1 MCQKPQK
8 AHPPFYVSLGSRSN
22 YNKYNIIDMKHLL
35 YTFTRSFVLAA
46 VLVLQGVLASVAYA
60 VGVGGAGMYQWSVEL
75 RGYISNETGKAP
87 VAYLWVPEGCKKV
100 NAVIL
105 SQQNMTEEAIYK
117 NARFQ
122 AKMKKL
128 GVAMVWV
135 APAFNNNWDP
145 TSGAQQIFEALM
157 PCLADQSGHAEIAK
171 APIIPLGHS
180 AQATFPWNF
189 AAWNANRTLCIISF
203 HGDAPRTNLCGYG
216 AANVEWGRN
225 RNIDGIPGLMV
236 EGEYEW
242 WEARVRPALAFRM
255 MYPESCI
262 SFLCDT
268 GRGHFDCGDR
278 TADYIAKFIEKSL
291 QQRLNE
297 DGTLRKLNPKD
308 GYLAERF
315 HSDMIGTDGADKGKA
330 PEAASTSRPAPA
342 PYALY
347 KGDKH
352 DAFWYFDKE
361 MAQLTEARY
370 KETAGKRV
378 QCVGFEYQGKLIPFN
393 EKAQGGMQIRIAE
406 TNANGY
412 TDNPTLKLP
421 IRIQLKA
428 VYTDASHNN
437 VATAHGTKK
446 PYIEVIS
453 GPLKKVDDTT
463 FEVYPYEAGWDNPR
477 RSFTAW
483 VVAVADADGTYKGA
497 VQPLRIDLR

>member
-1 MCQKPQK
+1 MKK
-8 AHPPFYVSLGSRSN
+8 SN
-22 YNKYNIIDMKHLL
+22 VLHRKTLL
-35 YTFTRSFVLAA
+35 FLAF
-46 VLVLQGVLASVAYA
+46 LLQGLMATVAHA
-60 VGVGGAGMYQWSVEL
+60 VGVGGSGMYQWSVEL
-75 RGYISNETGKAP
+75 RRYISNETGKAP
-87 VAYLWVPEGCKKV
+87 VAYLWVPDGCQQVK
-100 NAVIL
+100 AVIL

-117 NARFQ
+117 NPNFQ
-122 AKMKKL
+122 AQMKKL

-145 TSGAQQIFEALM
+145 ASGAQQIFEELM
-157 PCLADQSGHAEIAK
+157 PCLADQSGHPEIAK

-189 AAWNANRTLCIISF
+189 AAWNPDRTLCIISF

-242 WEARVRPALAFRM
+242 WEARVNPALAFRM

-268 GRGHFDCGDR
+268 GRGHFDCGER
-278 TADYIAKFIEKSL
+278 TAMYLAKFIQKALE
-291 QQRLNE
+291 QRLNANGKGME
-297 DGTLRKLNPKD
+297 YNADGTIKLKKLNPKD

-315 HSDMIGTDGADKGKA
+315 HADMMGTDGADKGKA
-330 PEAASTSRPAPA
+330 PRMANALRPQPA
-342 PYALY
+342 PYAEY

-361 MAQLTEARY
+361 MADLTEARY
-370 KETAGKRV
+370 RETAGKKV
-378 QCVGFEYQGKLIPFN
+378 QYVGFEYQGQLIPYSD
-393 EKAQGGMQIRIAE
+393 KLQGGMAIKIEDADVVTTKKQ
-406 TNANGY
+406 
-412 TDNPTLKLP
+412 KKP

-428 VYTDASHNN
+428 VYTDASHGVLSKNGEQGPLSG
-437 VATAHGTKK
+437 HGAKK
-446 PYIEVIS
+446 PHIEVIC
-453 GPLKKVDDTT
+453 GPLKKIDDTT

-483 VVAVADADGTYKGA
+483 VVAVADADAQYKGA
-497 VQPLRIDLR
+497 VQPLRIDFPKNMMK

>member
-1 MCQKPQK
+1 MMKTRIMMR
-8 AHPPFYVSLGSRSN
+8 VS
-22 YNKYNIIDMKHLL
+22 
-35 YTFTRSFVLAA
+35 VLAIA
-46 VLVLQGVLASVAYA
+46 LVMQGLVSVAHA
-60 VGVGGAGMYQWSVEL
+60 VGVGGSGMFQWSVEL
-75 RGYISNETGKAP
+75 RRYISNETGKAP
-87 VAYLWVPEGCKKV
+87 VSYLWVPEGCKQVK
-100 NAVIL
+100 AVML

-117 NARFQ
+117 NPRFQ

-145 TSGAQQIFEALM
+145 NSGAQNIFEELM
-157 PCLADQSGHAEIAK
+157 ANLADNSGHLEIAK
-171 APIIPLGHS
+171 APMIPLGHS

-189 AAWNANRTLCIISF
+189 AAWNPDRTLCIISF

-242 WEARVRPALAFRM
+242 WEARVNPALAFRI

-278 TADYIAKFIEKSL
+278 TADYIAKFIQKSL
-291 QQRLNE
+291 EQRLNA
-297 DGTLRKLNPKD
+297 DGSLRKLNPKG

-330 PEAASTSRPAPA
+330 PENANTSRPQPA

-361 MAQLTEARY
+361 MAELTEARY
-370 KETAGKRV
+370 KETAGKKV
-378 QCVGFEYQGKLIPFN
+378 QYVGFEYQGKLISFN
-393 EKAQGGMQIRIAE
+393 EKAQGGMQIKIEDASSE
-406 TNANGY
+406 KASSVNTNSKDKKA
-412 TDNPTLKLP
+412 
-421 IRIQLKA
+421 IRIHLKA
-428 VYTDASHNN
+428 VYTDASHN
-437 VATAHGTKK
+437 VLSSAHGKK
-446 PYIEVIS
+446 APHIEVIC
-453 GPLKKVDDTT
+453 GPLKKINDTT

-483 VVAVADADGTYKGA
+483 VVAVADADGNYKGA
-497 VQPLRIDLR
+497 VQPLRIDLPKSICE

>member
-1 MCQKPQK
+1 MRNSN
-8 AHPPFYVSLGSRSN
+8 VSHR
-22 YNKYNIIDMKHLL
+22 K
-35 YTFTRSFVLAA
+35 A
-46 VLVLQGVLASVAYA
+46 VLLLAFLLQGLMATVAHA
-60 VGVGGAGMYQWSVEL
+60 IGVGGSGMYQWSVEL
-75 RGYISNETGKAP
+75 RRYVSNETGKAP
-87 VAYLWVPEGCKKV
+87 VAYLWVPENCQRVK
-100 NAVIL
+100 AVIL

-117 NARFQ
+117 NPNFQ
-122 AKMKKL
+122 TQMKRL

-135 APAFNNNWDP
+135 APAFNNNWAP
-145 TSGAQQIFEALM
+145 ASGAQQIFEELM
-157 PCLADQSGHAEIAK
+157 PCLADQSGHPEIAK

-189 AAWNANRTLCIISF
+189 AAWNPDRTLCVISF

-242 WEARVRPALAFRM
+242 WEARVNPALAFRM

-278 TADYIAKFIEKSL
+278 TANYLAKFIQKAIE
-291 QQRLNE
+291 QRLEGNGKAIE
-297 DGTLRKLNPKD
+297 YNADGSAKLKKLNPKD

-315 HSDMIGTDGADKGKA
+315 HADMAGTDGADKGKT
-330 PEAASTSRPAPA
+330 PEHSSARRPLPA
-342 PYALY
+342 PYSEY

-361 MAQLTEARY
+361 MAYLTEARY
-370 KETAGKRV
+370 QETAGKQV
-378 QCVGFEYQGKLIPFN
+378 QYVGFEYQGKLISYS
-393 EKAQGGMQIRIAE
+393 EKQQGGMAI
-406 TNANGY
+406 
-412 TDNPTLKLP
+412 KLEDADVASAVKSKKP

-428 VYTDASHNN
+428 VYMDASRH
-437 VATAHGTKK
+437 TLTKTHGVKK
-446 PYIEVIS
+446 PYIEVIC
-453 GPLKKVDDTT
+453 GPLKKINDTT
-463 FEVYPYEAGWDNPR
+463 FEVYPYEAGWDNLR

-483 VVAVADADGTYKGA
+483 VVAVADADAQYKGA
-497 VQPLRIDLR
+497 VQPLRIDLPKTVENP

>member
-1 MCQKPQK
+1 MENSKKIEKNKGMKSVVFGKKEKNRKMNLLFLTLFIQGIFATF
-8 AHPPFYVSLGSRSN
+8 AH
-22 YNKYNIIDMKHLL
+22 
-35 YTFTRSFVLAA
+35 
-46 VLVLQGVLASVAYA
+46 A
-60 VGVGGAGMYQWSVEL
+60 VGVGGGGFYQWSVEL
-75 RGYISNETGKAP
+75 RRYISNETGKAP

-100 NAVIL
+100 NAVML
-105 SQQNMTEEAIYK
+105 SQQNMTEETIYK
-117 NARFQ
+117 NPRFQ

-145 TSGAQQIFEALM
+145 NSGAQNIFEELM
-157 PCLADQSGHAEIAK
+157 ANLADNSGHLEIAK

-189 AAWNANRTLCIISF
+189 AAWNPDRTLCIISF
-203 HGDAPRTNLCGYG
+203 HGDAPRTNLCGFG

-225 RNIDGIPGLMV
+225 RNIDGIPGLMI

-242 WEARVRPALAFRM
+242 WEARVNPALAFRM

-278 TADYIAKFIEKSL
+278 TADYIAKFIQKSL
-291 QQRLNE
+291 EQRLDA
-297 DGTLRKLNPKD
+297 DGSLRKLNPKE

-315 HSDMIGTDGADKGKA
+315 HSDMVGTDGADKGKA
-330 PEAASTSRPAPA
+330 PSAVEAKRPQPA
-342 PYALY
+342 PYAQY

-361 MAQLTEARY
+361 MAELTEARY
-370 KETAGKRV
+370 QETAGKKV
-378 QCVGFEYQGKLIPFN
+378 QYVGFEYQGKLIPFN
-393 EKAQGGMQIRIAE
+393 EKAQGGMQIKIEDTSSVNASSV
-406 TNANGY
+406 NANSK
-412 TDNPTLKLP
+412 NKKA
-421 IRIQLKA
+421 IRIHLKA
-428 VYTDASHNN
+428 VYTDASHNVLAN
-437 VATAHGTKK
+437 AHGKK
-446 PYIEVIS
+446 APHIEVIC
-453 GPLKKVDDTT
+453 GPLKKINDTT

-483 VVAVADADGTYKGA
+483 VVAVADADGEYKGA
-497 VQPLRIDLR
+497 VQPLRIDLPASLCRGL

>member
-1 MCQKPQK
+1 MKK
-8 AHPPFYVSLGSRSN
+8 SN
-22 YNKYNIIDMKHLL
+22 VWHRK
-35 YTFTRSFVLAA
+35 SVLFLAF
-46 VLVLQGVLASVAYA
+46 LLQGLMATVAHA
-60 VGVGGAGMYQWSVEL
+60 VGVGGSGMFQWSVEL
-75 RGYISNETGKAP
+75 RRYISTETGKAP
-87 VAYLWVPEGCKKV
+87 VAYLWVPEGCKNVK
-100 NAVIL
+100 AVIL

-117 NARFQ
+117 NPRFQ

-145 TSGAQQIFEALM
+145 ASGAQGIFEEM
-157 PCLADQSGHAEIAK
+157 MTNLADQSGHAEIAK
-171 APIIPLGHS
+171 APFIPLGHS

-189 AAWNANRTLCIISF
+189 AAWNPNRTLCIISF

-225 RNIDGIPGLMV
+225 RNIDGIPGLMI

-242 WEARVRPALAFRM
+242 WEARVNPALAFRM

-278 TADYIAKFIEKSL
+278 TADYIAKFIQKSL
-291 QQRLNE
+291 EQRLNA
-297 DGTLRKLNPKD
+297 DGSLRKLNPKE

-330 PEAASTSRPAPA
+330 PENANASRPQPA

-361 MAQLTEARY
+361 MAELTEARY
-370 KETAGKRV
+370 QETAGKKV
-378 QCVGFEYQGKLIPFN
+378 QYVGFEYQGKLIPFN
-393 EKAQGGMQIRIAE
+393 EKAQGGMQIKIDD
-406 TNANGY
+406 TSVNANSK
-412 TDNPTLKLP
+412 DKKA
-421 IRIQLKA
+421 IRIHLKA
-428 VYTDASHNN
+428 VYTDASHSVLSN
-437 VATAHGTKK
+437 ARGKK
-446 PYIEVIS
+446 IPHIEVIC
-453 GPLKKVDDTT
+453 GPLKKINDTT

-483 VVAVADADGTYKGA
+483 VVAVADADGEYKGA
-497 VQPLRIDLR
+497 VQPLRIDLPASICKGL

>member
-1 MCQKPQK
+1 MMKTRIMMR
-8 AHPPFYVSLGSRSN
+8 VS
-22 YNKYNIIDMKHLL
+22 
-35 YTFTRSFVLAA
+35 VLAIA
-46 VLVLQGVLASVAYA
+46 LVMQGLVSVAHA
-60 VGVGGAGMYQWSVEL
+60 VGVGGSGMFQWSVEL
-75 RGYISNETGKAP
+75 RRYISNETGKAP
-87 VAYLWVPEGCKKV
+87 VAYLWVPEGCKQVK
-100 NAVIL
+100 AMML

-117 NARFQ
+117 NPRFQ

-145 TSGAQQIFEALM
+145 NSGAQNIFEELM
-157 PCLADQSGHAEIAK
+157 ANLADNSGHLEIAK
-171 APIIPLGHS
+171 APMIPLGHS

-189 AAWNANRTLCIISF
+189 AAWNPDRTLCIISF

-242 WEARVRPALAFRM
+242 WEARVNPALAFRI

-278 TADYIAKFIEKSL
+278 TADYIAKFIQKSL
-291 QQRLNE
+291 EQRLNA
-297 DGTLRKLNPKD
+297 DGSLRKLNPKG

-330 PEAASTSRPAPA
+330 PENANTSRPQPA

-361 MAQLTEARY
+361 MAELTEARY
-370 KETAGKRV
+370 KETAGKKV
-378 QCVGFEYQGKLIPFN
+378 QYVGFEYQGKLISFN
-393 EKAQGGMQIRIAE
+393 EKAQGGMQIKIEDASSSV
-406 TNANGY
+406 NANS
-412 TDNPTLKLP
+412 KEKKA
-421 IRIQLKA
+421 IRIHLKA
-428 VYTDASHNN
+428 VYTDASHN
-437 VATAHGTKK
+437 VLSSVHGKK
-446 PYIEVIS
+446 APHIEVIC
-453 GPLKKVDDTT
+453 GPLKKINDTT

-483 VVAVADADGTYKGA
+483 LVAVADVDGGYKGA
-497 VQPLRIDLR
+497 VQPLRIDLPASLCWGL

>member
-1 MCQKPQK
+1 MMKTRIMM
-8 AHPPFYVSLGSRSN
+8 HVS
-22 YNKYNIIDMKHLL
+22 
-35 YTFTRSFVLAA
+35 VLAIA
-46 VLVLQGVLASVAYA
+46 LVMQGLVSVAHA
-60 VGVGGAGMYQWSVEL
+60 VGVGGSGMFQWSVEL
-75 RGYISNETGKAP
+75 RRYISNETGKAP
-87 VAYLWVPEGCKKV
+87 VAYLWVPEGCKQVK
-100 NAVIL
+100 AVML

-117 NARFQ
+117 NPRFQ

-145 TSGAQQIFEALM
+145 NSGAQNIFEELM
-157 PCLADQSGHAEIAK
+157 ANLADNSDHLEIAK

-189 AAWNANRTLCIISF
+189 AAWNPDRTLCIISF

-242 WEARVRPALAFRM
+242 WEARVNPALAFRI

-278 TADYIAKFIEKSL
+278 TADYIAKFIQKSL
-291 QQRLNE
+291 EQRLNA
-297 DGTLRKLNPKD
+297 DGSLRKLNPKG

-330 PEAASTSRPAPA
+330 PENANTSRPQPA

-361 MAQLTEARY
+361 MAELTEARY
-370 KETAGKRV
+370 KETAGNKV
-378 QCVGFEYQGKLIPFN
+378 QYVGFEYQGKLISFN
-393 EKAQGGMQIRIAE
+393 EKAQGGMQIKIEDASSE
-406 TNANGY
+406 NSSSVNANS
-412 TDNPTLKLP
+412 KEKKA
-421 IRIQLKA
+421 IRIHLKA
-428 VYTDASHNN
+428 VYTDASYN
-437 VATAHGTKK
+437 VLSSVHGKK
-446 PYIEVIS
+446 APHIEVIC
-453 GPLKKVDDTT
+453 GPLKKINDTT

-477 RSFTAW
+477 RSFTVW
-483 VVAVADADGTYKGA
+483 LVAVADADGGYKGA
-497 VQPLRIDLR
+497 VQPLRIDLPASLCRGL

>member
-1 MCQKPQK
+1 MKSVFGKNEKNRKKNLLFLALFFQGIFATF
-8 AHPPFYVSLGSRSN
+8 AH
-22 YNKYNIIDMKHLL
+22 
-35 YTFTRSFVLAA
+35 
-46 VLVLQGVLASVAYA
+46 A
-60 VGVGGAGMYQWSVEL
+60 VGVGGSGFYQWSVEL
-75 RGYISNETGKAP
+75 RRYISNETGKAP
-87 VAYLWVPEGCKKV
+87 VAYLWVPEGCKQVK
-100 NAVIL
+100 AVML

-117 NARFQ
+117 NPRFQ

-145 TSGAQQIFEALM
+145 AAGAQGIFEEM
-157 PCLADQSGHAEIAK
+157 MTNLADQSGHAEIAK

-189 AAWNANRTLCIISF
+189 AAWNPNRTLCIISF

-242 WEARVRPALAFRM
+242 WEARVNPALAFRM
-255 MYPESCI
+255 MYQESCI

-268 GRGHFDCGDR
+268 GRGYFDCGDR
-278 TADYIAKFIEKSL
+278 TADYIAKFIQKSL
-291 QQRLNE
+291 EQRLNA
-297 DGTLRKLNPKD
+297 DGSLRKLNPKE

-330 PEAASTSRPAPA
+330 PENANASRPQPA

-361 MAQLTEARY
+361 MAELTEARY
-370 KETAGKRV
+370 QETAGKKV
-378 QCVGFEYQGKLIPFN
+378 QYVGFEYQGKLIPFN
-393 EKAQGGMQIRIAE
+393 EKAQGGMQIKIDD
-406 TNANGY
+406 TSVNANSK
-412 TDNPTLKLP
+412 DKKA
-421 IRIQLKA
+421 IRIHLKA
-428 VYTDASHNN
+428 VYTDASHSVLSN
-437 VATAHGTKK
+437 ARGKK
-446 PYIEVIS
+446 IPHIEVIC
-453 GPLKKVDDTT
+453 GPLKKINDTT

-483 VVAVADADGTYKGA
+483 VVAVADADGGYKGA
-497 VQPLRIDLR
+497 VQPLRIDLPASLCRGL

>member
-1 MCQKPQK
+1 MR
-8 AHPPFYVSLGSRSN
+8 VS
-22 YNKYNIIDMKHLL
+22 
-35 YTFTRSFVLAA
+35 
-46 VLVLQGVLASVAYA
+46 VLVIALVMQGLFASVAHA
-60 VGVGGAGMYQWSVEL
+60 VGVGGSGMFQWSVEL
-75 RGYISNETGKAP
+75 RRYISNETGKAP
-87 VAYLWVPEGCKKV
+87 VAYLWVPEGCKNVK
-100 NAVIL
+100 AVML
-105 SQQNMTEEAIYK
+105 LQQNMTEEAIYK
-117 NARFQ
+117 NPRFQ

-145 TSGAQQIFEALM
+145 NSGAQNIFEELM
-157 PCLADQSGHAEIAK
+157 ANLADNSGHLEIAK

-189 AAWNANRTLCIISF
+189 AAWNSNRTLCIISF

-242 WEARVRPALAFRM
+242 WEARVNPALAFRM

-278 TADYIAKFIEKSL
+278 TADYIAKFIQKSL
-291 QQRLNE
+291 EQRLDAAETDRVSSSAANGE
-297 DGTLRKLNPKD
+297 IQLKKLNPKD
-308 GYLAERF
+308 GWLAERF
-315 HSDMIGTDGADKGKA
+315 HSDMVGTDGADKGKA
-330 PEAASTSRPAPA
+330 PSPVEAKRPQPA
-342 PYALY
+342 PYAQY

-361 MAQLTEARY
+361 MAELTEARY
-370 KETAGKRV
+370 QETAGKKL
-378 QCVGFEYQGKLIPFN
+378 QYVGFEYQGKLIPLN
-393 EKAQGGMQIRIAE
+393 EKAQGGMQIKIEDTSSEKASSV
-406 TNANGY
+406 NASSK
-412 TDNPTLKLP
+412 DKKA
-421 IRIQLKA
+421 IRIHLKA
-428 VYTDASHNN
+428 VYTDASHNVLSN
-437 VATAHGTKK
+437 VHGKK
-446 PYIEVIS
+446 IPHIEVIC
-453 GPLKKVDDTT
+453 GPLKKINDTT

-483 VVAVADADGTYKGA
+483 VVAVADADGGYKGA
-497 VQPLRIDLR
+497 VQPLRFDLPKSICE

>member
-1 MCQKPQK
+1 MMKTRIMMR
-8 AHPPFYVSLGSRSN
+8 VS
-22 YNKYNIIDMKHLL
+22 
-35 YTFTRSFVLAA
+35 VLAIA
-46 VLVLQGVLASVAYA
+46 LVMQGLVSVAHA
-60 VGVGGAGMYQWSVEL
+60 VGVGGSGMFQWSVEL
-75 RGYISNETGKAP
+75 RRYISNETGKAP
-87 VAYLWVPEGCKKV
+87 VAYLWVPEGCKQVK
-100 NAVIL
+100 AVML

-117 NARFQ
+117 NPRFQ

-145 TSGAQQIFEALM
+145 NSGAQNIFEELM
-157 PCLADQSGHAEIAK
+157 ANLADNSGHLEIAK
-171 APIIPLGHS
+171 APMIPLGHS

-189 AAWNANRTLCIISF
+189 AAWNPDRTLCIISF

-242 WEARVRPALAFRM
+242 WEARVNPALAFHI

-278 TADYIAKFIEKSL
+278 TADYIAKFIQKSL
-291 QQRLNE
+291 EQRLNA
-297 DGTLRKLNPKD
+297 DGSLRKLNPKG

-330 PEAASTSRPAPA
+330 PENANTSRPQPA

-361 MAQLTEARY
+361 MAELTEARY
-370 KETAGKRV
+370 KETAGKKV
-378 QCVGFEYQGKLIPFN
+378 LYVGFEYQGKLIPFN
-393 EKAQGGMQIRIAE
+393 EKAQGGMQIKIEDASSE
-406 TNANGY
+406 KASSVNTNSKDKKA
-412 TDNPTLKLP
+412 
-421 IRIQLKA
+421 IRIHLKA
-428 VYTDASHNN
+428 VYTDASHN
-437 VATAHGTKK
+437 VLSSVHGKK
-446 PYIEVIS
+446 APHIEVIC
-453 GPLKKVDDTT
+453 GPLKKINDTT

-483 VVAVADADGTYKGA
+483 VVAVADADGNYKGA
-497 VQPLRIDLR
+497 VQPLRIDLPKSICE

>member
-1 MCQKPQK
+1 MEKVK
-8 AHPPFYVSLGSRSN
+8 VLSR
-22 YNKYNIIDMKHLL
+22 KVVLL
-35 YTFTRSFVLAA
+35 LAFF
-46 VLVLQGVLASVAYA
+46 LQGTMATVAYA
-60 VGVGGAGMYQWSVEL
+60 VGVGGSGMYQWSVEL
-75 RGYISNETGKAP
+75 RRYISPETGKAP
-87 VAYLWVPEGCKKV
+87 VAYLWVPEGCKQVK
-100 NAVIL
+100 AVIL

-117 NARFQ
+117 NLSFQ
-122 AKMKKL
+122 AQMKKL

-145 TSGAQQIFEALM
+145 NSGAENIFEELM
-157 PCLADQSGHAEIAK
+157 SNLADQSGHAEIAK
-171 APIIPLGHS
+171 APVIPLGHS

-189 AAWNANRTLCIISF
+189 AAWNPERTLCIISF

-242 WEARVRPALAFRM
+242 WEARVNPALAFRM

-278 TADYIAKFIEKSL
+278 TAMYLAKFIQKALE
-291 QQRLNE
+291 QRLNGDGKGVE
-297 DGTLRKLNPKD
+297 YNADGTVKLKKLNPQD

-315 HSDMIGTDGADKGKA
+315 HADMMGTDGADKDK
-330 PEAASTSRPAPA
+330 TSEQSSAKRLQPA
-342 PYALY
+342 PYAEY

-361 MAQLTEARY
+361 MAELTEARY
-370 KETAGKRV
+370 KETAGKQV
-378 QCVGFEYQGKLIPFN
+378 QYVGFEYQGKLIPYSD
-393 EKAQGGMQIRIAE
+393 KLQGGMVIKIEEADVAAARKA
-406 TNANGY
+406 
-412 TDNPTLKLP
+412 KKP

-428 VYTDASHNN
+428 VYTDALHGGLSKNAEHG
-437 VATAHGTKK
+437 ALSSHGTKK
-446 PYIEVIS
+446 PHIEVIC
-453 GPLKKVDDTT
+453 GPLKKINDTT

-483 VVAVADADGTYKGA
+483 VVAVADADAQYKGA
-497 VQPLRIDLR
+497 VQSLRIDISKEIINR

>member
-1 MCQKPQK
+1 MR
-8 AHPPFYVSLGSRSN
+8 VS
-22 YNKYNIIDMKHLL
+22 
-35 YTFTRSFVLAA
+35 VLAIA
-46 VLVLQGVLASVAYA
+46 LVMQGLFVSVAHA
-60 VGVGGAGMYQWSVEL
+60 VGVGGSGMFQWSVEL
-75 RGYISNETGKAP
+75 RRYISNETGKAP
-87 VAYLWVPEGCKKV
+87 VAYLWVPEGCKNVK
-100 NAVIL
+100 AVML

-117 NARFQ
+117 NPRFQ

-135 APAFNNNWDP
+135 APAFNNNWNP
-145 TSGAQQIFEALM
+145 NSGAQNIFEELM
-157 PCLADQSGHAEIAK
+157 ANLADNSGHLEIAK

-189 AAWNANRTLCIISF
+189 AAWNPNRTLCIISF

-225 RNIDGIPGLMV
+225 RNIDGLPGLMV

-242 WEARVRPALAFRM
+242 WEVRVNPALAFRM

-278 TADYIAKFIEKSL
+278 TADYIAKFIQKSL
-291 QQRLNE
+291 EQRLNA
-297 DGTLRKLNPKD
+297 DGSLRKLNPKE

-330 PEAASTSRPAPA
+330 PENANASRPQPA

-361 MAQLTEARY
+361 MAELTEARY
-370 KETAGKRV
+370 KETAGKQV
-378 QCVGFEYQGKLIPFN
+378 QYVGFEFQGKLIPFN
-393 EKAQGGMQIRIAE
+393 EKAQGGMQIKIEDAFV
-406 TNANGY
+406 NA
-412 TDNPTLKLP
+412 DSKEKKA
-421 IRIQLKA
+421 IRIRLKA
-428 VYTDASHNN
+428 VYTDASHNAFSN
-437 VATAHGTKK
+437 AHGKK
-446 PYIEVIS
+446 APHIEVIC
-453 GPLKKVDDTT
+453 GPLKKINDTT

-483 VVAVADADGTYKGA
+483 VVAVADVDGGYKGA
-497 VQPLRIDLR
+497 VQPLRIDLPASLCRGL

>member
-1 MCQKPQK
+1 MMKTRIMMR
-8 AHPPFYVSLGSRSN
+8 VS
-22 YNKYNIIDMKHLL
+22 
-35 YTFTRSFVLAA
+35 VLAIA
-46 VLVLQGVLASVAYA
+46 LVMQGLVSVAHA
-60 VGVGGAGMYQWSVEL
+60 VGVGGSGMFQWSVEL
-75 RGYISNETGKAP
+75 RRYISNETGKAP
-87 VAYLWVPEGCKKV
+87 VAYLWVPEGCKQVK
-100 NAVIL
+100 AVML

-117 NARFQ
+117 NPRFQ

-145 TSGAQQIFEALM
+145 NSGAQNIFEELM
-157 PCLADQSGHAEIAK
+157 ANLADNSGHLEIAK

-189 AAWNANRTLCIISF
+189 AAWNSNRTLCIISF

-242 WEARVRPALAFRM
+242 WEARVNPALAFRM

-268 GRGHFDCGDR
+268 GRGHFDCDDR
-278 TADYIAKFIEKSL
+278 TADYIAKFIQKSL
-291 QQRLNE
+291 EQRLNA
-297 DGTLRKLNPKD
+297 DGSLRKLNPKE

-330 PEAASTSRPAPA
+330 PENANVSRPQPA

-361 MAQLTEARY
+361 MAELTEARY
-370 KETAGKRV
+370 QETAGKKM
-378 QCVGFEYQGKLIPFN
+378 QYVGFEYQGKLIPFN
-393 EKAQGGMQIRIAE
+393 EKAQGGMQIKIEDASSE
-406 TNANGY
+406 NSSSVNANS
-412 TDNPTLKLP
+412 KEKKA
-421 IRIQLKA
+421 IRIHLKA
-428 VYTDASHNN
+428 VYTDASHN
-437 VATAHGTKK
+437 VLSSVHGKK
-446 PYIEVIS
+446 APHIEVIC
-453 GPLKKVDDTT
+453 GPLKKINDTT

-483 VVAVADADGTYKGA
+483 VVAVADADGNYKGA
-497 VQPLRIDLR
+497 VQPLRIDLPKSICE

>member
-1 MCQKPQK
+1 MMKTRIMMR
-8 AHPPFYVSLGSRSN
+8 VS
-22 YNKYNIIDMKHLL
+22 
-35 YTFTRSFVLAA
+35 VLAIA
-46 VLVLQGVLASVAYA
+46 LVMQGLFASVIHA
-60 VGVGGAGMYQWSVEL
+60 VGVGGSGMFQWSVEL
-75 RGYISNETGKAP
+75 RRFISNETGKAP
-87 VAYLWVPEGCKKV
+87 VAYLWVPEGCKNVK
-100 NAVIL
+100 AVIL

-117 NARFQ
+117 NPRFQ

-145 TSGAQQIFEALM
+145 NSGAQNIFEELM
-157 PCLADQSGHAEIAK
+157 ANLADNSGHLEIAK

-189 AAWNANRTLCIISF
+189 AAWNPDRTLCIISF

-242 WEARVRPALAFRM
+242 WEARVNPALAFRM

-278 TADYIAKFIEKSL
+278 TADYIAKFIQKSL
-291 QQRLNE
+291 EQRLNA
-297 DGTLRKLNPKD
+297 DASLRKLNPKE

-315 HSDMIGTDGADKGKA
+315 HSDMIGTDGADKGKV
-330 PEAASTSRPAPA
+330 PENANAARPQPA

-361 MAQLTEARY
+361 MAELTEARY
-370 KETAGKRV
+370 KETAGKKV
-378 QCVGFEYQGKLIPFN
+378 QYVGFKYQSKLIAFN
-393 EKAQGGMQIRIAE
+393 EKAQGGMQIKIE
-406 TNANGY
+406 DTSSENASSVNASSK
-412 TDNPTLKLP
+412 DKKV
-421 IRIQLKA
+421 IRIHLKA
-428 VYTDASHNN
+428 VYTDASHNVLSN
-437 VATAHGTKK
+437 AHGKK
-446 PYIEVIS
+446 ALHIEVIC
-453 GPLKKVDDTT
+453 GPLKKINDTT

-483 VVAVADADGTYKGA
+483 VVAVADADGNYKGA
-497 VQPLRIDLR
+497 VQPLRIDLPASLCRGL